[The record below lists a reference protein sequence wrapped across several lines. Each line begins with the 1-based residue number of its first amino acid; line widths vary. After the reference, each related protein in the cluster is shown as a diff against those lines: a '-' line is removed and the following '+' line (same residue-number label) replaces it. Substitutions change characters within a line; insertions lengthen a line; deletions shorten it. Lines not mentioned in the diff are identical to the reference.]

1 MVTPND
7 ETPIVEE
14 SPLAGDSEATPK
26 VPRKKKRDKKKKK
39 KTKTRDDDD
48 DEEKRDDEV
57 ADDGDDD
64 KSTSDDD
71 SKDEA
76 SSDALK
82 NLQAGVPGDED
93 QAKAL
98 GMTTAQ
104 MQQAF
109 AFFMS
114 RMPAPTTTVVTSNPI
129 QDAVYLQTFEQNESK
144 GVPPTS

>member
-64 KSTSDDD
+64 KSTSTTIRRTRHRPTLSRT
-71 SKDEA
+71 SKPA
-76 SSDALK
+76 FPATRTKLK
-82 NLQAGVPGDED
+82 RWA
-93 QAKAL
+93 
-98 GMTTAQ
+98 
-104 MQQAF
+104 
-109 AFFMS
+109 
-114 RMPAPTTTVVTSNPI
+114 
-129 QDAVYLQTFEQNESK
+129 
-144 GVPPTS
+144 